1 VLNFGLDSEAQGE
14 SALVTIRGDFDLQVA
29 EQVSDELNR
38 VESNRPRRLVIDLRR
53 LSFMDSSG
61 MAVVAAAHTR
71 ALDAGREFVLVR
83 PLGGVMR
90 AFQISRLAD
99 HITMV
104 DDLSEVYP

>member
-1 VLNFGLDSEAQGE
+1 
-14 SALVTIRGDFDLQVA
+14 
-29 EQVSDELNR
+29 
-38 VESNRPRRLVIDLRR
+38 
-53 LSFMDSSG
+53 